1 MSASLDSLQR
11 SAERWA
17 PHGPPVI
24 VFNKSHSGSRVLARL
39 LREAGVFM
47 GDDRNESEDSADF
60 LRLIEPLVERWYP
73 DYGRLLREGDE
84 DLSPLIDSV
93 IAHHLAPCPPGA
105 RWGWKLCETLYI
117 LPVLIRLFPDAWYV
131 HLIRDGRD
139 VAFSNH
145 VAPVTPFWR
154 KVYFDTAD
162 IAAWRGLPLTHRSYE
177 RAPHVFNAQHWV
189 NSVRVARHYGAMIG
203 PRYVEVRYEDLVR
216 DPGATGQRLLEIL
229 GIAASEDRLRAFAA
243 SVGRE
248 KVGKHRAQSRRRQI
262 QALEVLRPTLAAF
275 GYDDDPETPQSGW
288 RRRLR
293 GL

>member
-1 MSASLDSLQR
+1 MSASLESLRR

-17 PHGPPVI
+17 PYGPPVI

-47 GDDRNESEDSADF
+47 GDDRNDSEDSADI
-60 LRLIEPLVERWYP
+60 LRLVEPLVERWYP
-73 DYGRLLREGDE
+73 DYGRLLREGEDE
-84 DLSPLIDSV
+84 LSPLIDSV
-93 IAHHLAPCPPGA
+93 FAHHLATCPPGA

-117 LPVLIRLFPDAWYV
+117 LPVLIRLFPDAWFV

-139 VAFSNH
+139 VAFSDH

-162 IAAWRGLPLTHRSYE
+162 IAAWRGLPLTHRAYQ

-189 NSVRVARHYGAMIG
+189 NSVTVARHYGAMIG
-203 PRYVEVRYEDLVR
+203 PRYVEVRYEDLVH
-216 DPGATGQRLLEIL
+216 DPEPTGRNLLEAVGVPPTEGGL
-229 GIAASEDRLRAFAA
+229 QAFAA
-243 SVGRE
+243 SVRRE
-248 KVGKHRAQSRRRQI
+248 KVGKHRARPPGQLR
-262 QALEVLRPTLAAF
+262 QALEVLRPTLTAL
-275 GYDDDPETPQSGW
+275 GYDDTPATPQPGW